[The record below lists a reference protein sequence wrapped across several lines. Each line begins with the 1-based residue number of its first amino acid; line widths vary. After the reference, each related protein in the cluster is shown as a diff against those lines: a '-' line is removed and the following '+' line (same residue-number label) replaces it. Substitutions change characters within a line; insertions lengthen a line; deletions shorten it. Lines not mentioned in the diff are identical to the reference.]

1 MHPNNFIAYQIN
13 KQENIMTIIRP
24 FKAIRPTPSLADK
37 VISLPYDVMNREEAT
52 KMAQDNSMSFLHI
65 CRSEIDLP
73 DQNNPYDES
82 VYLKARDNIKQF
94 LEDGIFLQDDEP
106 TFYFYRQTM
115 GQNTQTGIVGCVSV
129 DDYLNDIIKK
139 HEYTR
144 EEKEQ
149 DRIRHFDICN
159 ANTEPVFLTYRA
171 NEQLGQ
177 LTDRYIA
184 SHDSEFNIITN
195 DGVGHIFWV
204 IRDNNVKDMIVEI
217 FKSISALY
225 IADGHHR
232 SASACKVGL
241 KRREAN
247 PNYTG
252 DEEFNYFMAVIFPDK
267 DLNIYDYNRV
277 VRDLNGHTT
286 EAFLEAIEAAGFSV
300 EKKGDKI
307 YQPTKKHTIGMFLDG
322 TWYALTAEPKI
333 LSDHPID
340 GLDVAILQK
349 HLLAPILGI
358 EDPRTDKR
366 IDFVGGIRGLSEL
379 EKRVGADMTVAF
391 ALFPVTISDLLAVS
405 DNGMVMPPK
414 STWFEPKL
422 GSGLFVHQL

>member
-1 MHPNNFIAYQIN
+1 
-13 KQENIMTIIRP
+13 MTIVRP
-24 FKAIRPTPSLADK
+24 FKAIRPTPALADK
-37 VISLPYDVMNREEAT
+37 VISLPYDVMNRQEAT
-52 KMAQDNSMSFLHI
+52 QMAHNNPMSFLHI

-73 DQNNPYDES
+73 DQKNPYDES
-82 VYLKARDNIKQF
+82 VYLKARDNIQQF
-94 LEDGIFLQDDEP
+94 LADGIFLQDEEP
-106 TFYFYRQTM
+106 TLYIYRQTM
-115 GQNTQTGIVGCVSV
+115 GQNTQTGIVGCVSI
-129 DDYLNDIIKK
+129 DEYMSDIIKK

-159 ANTEPVFLTYRA
+159 ANTEPVFLTHRA
-171 NEQLGQ
+171 NDQLGRVTEQ
-177 LTDRYIA
+177 YTSAHDAEFSITTD
-184 SHDSEFNIITN
+184 

-204 IRDNNVKDMIVEI
+204 IRSNEIRDRIVEI
-217 FKSISALY
+217 FKSIPALY

-241 KRREAN
+241 KRRETH
-247 PNYTG
+247 PDFTG
-252 DEEFNYFMAVIFPDK
+252 EEEFNFFMAVIFPDK
-267 DLNIYDYNRV
+267 DLNIFDYNRV
-277 VRDLNGHTT
+277 VRDLNGHTP
-286 EAFLEAIEAAGFSV
+286 EAFIKSIETAGFSV
-300 EKKGDKI
+300 ELQGTAI
-307 YQPTKKHTIGMFLDG
+307 YRPTGKHTIGMFLEGD
-322 TWYALTAEPKI
+322 WYKLTATHKI
-333 LSDHPID
+333 VTDHPID

-379 EKRVGADMTVAF
+379 ERRVGIDMKVAF
-391 ALFPVTISDLLAVS
+391 AMFPVTISDLLNVS
-405 DNGMVMPPK
+405 DNDMVMPPK